1 MLKISDMA
9 NLANT
14 TRRTLIFYDE
24 EGIFKPDKRTE
35 AGYRYYNYDQ
45 LYDLM
50 FILGL
55 RSLDIPLEEIKKIE
69 TQSANVPEF
78 QLIDAEAK
86 IDKKINELAKIKKVL
101 CKKIE
106 DQSTTDE
113 SALYQPEIKQRP
125 EIGFWCSRQSISC
138 TKEEVAQLFSE
149 FYKQLGSLAVMDTT
163 KSGFLTKLSV
173 ENPDGY
179 ADASFRIIKQTI
191 DDQQDVLIPIIK
203 KSGGDY
209 VTVLVEN
216 NLAGISKGLSRLK
229 AFCHNHHLKTNNHL
243 WQINTGDTLI
253 ETGSSK
259 YGWLEFAVLNE
270 TH

>member
-86 IDKKINELAKIKKVL
+86 IDKKINELAKI
-101 CKKIE
+101 
-106 DQSTTDE
+106 
-113 SALYQPEIKQRP
+113 
-125 EIGFWCSRQSISC
+125 
-138 TKEEVAQLFSE
+138 
-149 FYKQLGSLAVMDTT
+149 
-163 KSGFLTKLSV
+163 
-173 ENPDGY
+173 
-179 ADASFRIIKQTI
+179 
-191 DDQQDVLIPIIK
+191 
-203 KSGGDY
+203 
-209 VTVLVEN
+209 
-216 NLAGISKGLSRLK
+216 
-229 AFCHNHHLKTNNHL
+229 
-243 WQINTGDTLI
+243 
-253 ETGSSK
+253 
-259 YGWLEFAVLNE
+259 
-270 TH
+270 